1 MIDTS
6 ENSKKT
12 ECTQKEKQ
20 AAYAC
25 GEWRNYA
32 DI

>member
-1 MIDTS
+1 MIDTRKD
-6 ENSKKT
+6 SKKT
-12 ECTQKEKQ
+12 EYTQKEKQ